1 MHLLIKHVMSS
12 IENNNRLSFVNVKRR
27 RIFYLITLIIFTIST
42 KNVIL
47 FLLISS
53 IAKSMRQLI
62 VQQTYTR
69 FVKNELR
76 KFENN
81 STISNLEMNCILARK
96 SNLINNSLEMN

>member
-1 MHLLIKHVMSS
+1 MHLLIKHAMSS

-42 KNVIL
+42 KNVIF